1 MIISCP
7 NCNKKF
13 NIEAK
18 LIPEKGRLL
27 QCSNCNHKWH
37 YIIPSNK
44 NEIQKKV
51 EFGKSTEILNIK
63 NDKKQSIK
71 STSNET
77 TIIKQKNKINKKS
90 IDKTKNKNLQKNTK
104 KKNVS
109 KKYSIENF
117 LKNIIIII
125 ITFGA
130 MILILDT
137 FKISISNYIPII
149 IPFLD
154 SFYQTI
160 YDLNS
165 FIKDLIS

>member
-37 YIIPSNK
+37 YTIPSN
-44 NEIQKKV
+44 NDEIQKKV
-51 EFGKSTEILNIK
+51 EFSKNSEILK
-63 NDKKQSIK
+63 NKIDKKQSVK
-71 STSNET
+71 SISEET
-77 TIIKQKNKINKKS
+77 VIIMQKNKINKNS
-90 IDKTKNKNLQKNTK
+90 IDKSKNKNLQKNSK
-104 KKNVS
+104 KKFVS
-109 KKYSIENF
+109 NKNSIEYF
-117 LKNIIIII
+117 LKNIIVII
-125 ITFGA
+125 ITFSA
-130 MILILDT
+130 IILILDT
-137 FKISISNYIPII
+137 FKSSISNYFPILIPM
-149 IPFLD
+149 LD

-160 YDLNS
+160 FDLNS